1 MKSILL
7 VTAFLLSS
15 PVTNAQSRKAG
26 KGQQDFL
33 VVTTD
38 TAKRKSAVAATG
50 SNPANSPAV
59 TNRAVLQKTN
69 RTKKN

>member
-7 VTAFLLSS
+7 ITAFLLSS

-38 TAKRKSAVAATG
+38 TAKRKSAVTAT
-50 SNPANSPAV
+50 SAKPAV

>member
-7 VTAFLLSS
+7 ITAFLLLS

-38 TAKRKSAVAATG
+38 TAKRKSAVTATG
-50 SNPANSPAV
+50 SKPAV
-59 TNRAVLQKTN
+59 TNRAVLQTTN
-69 RTKKN
+69 RIKKN